1 MWIQA
6 FVVIIFVILM
16 FLMLQIKRKV
26 TQEKYI
32 RYLRSVEKQ
41 IRNLIVPKR
50 EFRVK
55 NKQINAPV
63 DSVEDYR
70 SYLKNLEN
78 TETAALTECLIAEY
92 YYSKANTDKNAINV
106 LRKNFESFIEEYPWA
121 SPTSMLM
128 YKLANLFYF
137 DLSFYHDALLTYREL
152 FFKYPKSKWD
162 DVIRTRIALLENN
175 TDYEYEPLKIYIE
188 GEILYKSEQF
198 LEAIEKKR
206 EMIKRYPECNLAP
219 QAQYEIADTFIYRL
233 NSSSKAIEEFQKLV
247 ANYSHSQYAEKGL
260 YRVAE
265 CHREWKRLAEAAEKY
280 QEFILKYPQSRV
292 ADYAC
297 YYLGHCYE
305 QLQLMDKAQEAYQ
318 KLVEHY
324 QKSIWARVVTAK
336 LKTLSAKKNEPG
348 DTEMGVV

>member
-1 MWIQA
+1 MWIPT
-6 FVVIIFVILM
+6 FVLIIIVTIV
-16 FLMLQIKRKV
+16 FLLLQIKKKAE
-26 TQEKYI
+26 QEGYI
-32 RYLRSVEKQ
+32 RYLRAVEKQ
-41 IRNLIVPKR
+41 VRALVTPKR
-50 EFRVK
+50 EKRVK
-55 NKQINAPV
+55 NKQKDAPV
-63 DSVEDYR
+63 DSVEDYNN
-70 SYLKNLEN
+70 YLKNLEM
-78 TETAALTECLIAEY
+78 TETSLLARCLIAEY
-92 YYSKANTDKNAINV
+92 YYSSAKTNMIMIADLQNTYQD
-106 LRKNFESFIEEYPWA
+106 FIREYPWA
-121 SPTSMLM
+121 SSTSKIM

-137 DLSFYHDALLTYREL
+137 DLSSYHDALLTYREL

-162 DVIRTRIALLENN
+162 EVIRTRIALLENN
-175 TDYEYEPLKIYIE
+175 TDYEYEPLKIYIQ

-206 EMIKRYPECNLAP
+206 EMIKKYPQCNLAS

-247 ANYSHSQYAEKGL
+247 AKYPHSQYAEKGL

-265 CHREWKRLAEAAEKY
+265 CHREWKRLEEAAAKY
-280 QEFILKYPQSRV
+280 QEFVLKYPESRV

-297 YYLGHCYE
+297 YYLGYCYE

-336 LKTLSAKKNEPG
+336 LKTLSANINGPG
-348 DTEMGVV
+348 DIERDVV